1 MEMRDGARASGR
13 DLPELVGYLG
23 VGVHNDTGFGVETGA
38 VGFRMERAMAAGR
51 VKRNRAA
58 PFEVALRTEVALKAV
73 HFFNPM
79 NYVEVC
85 EKMGWEQGKLIPA
98 LSGDDFLGYLKKVG
112 VLSQPMDYVYRI
124 RDILVSLEANGIL
137 IDQGRDRR
145 SPLFYTYF
153 FLGDYSPLRAQGVL
167 WLAKSL
173 GADFV
178 LEQVKETVIHVT
190 GRSKKNG
197 SSVGGS
203 GIVFDKNH
211 ILTCRHVVED
221 MELDRQQVFQGKQC
235 AIDGSAVHVS
245 HQTDVAVIRVEE
257 DLTTVPGL
265 VFCEPSI
272 AKTVF
277 TLGYPR
283 IPFVREACLVMQR
296 GEVTRELVTSLRG
309 ESLFLYSAI
318 SRPGNS
324 GGPIISDD
332 GYIVGISSES
342 IEGKYEAGEPLSP
355 HYAGVPAQ
363 VVAQSVIE
371 FQLGVEIPFEA
382 YE

>member
-1 MEMRDGARASGR
+1 
-13 DLPELVGYLG
+13 
-23 VGVHNDTGFGVETGA
+23 
-38 VGFRMERAMAAGR
+38 MAAGR
-51 VKRNRAA
+51 VKGNGVGS
-58 PFEVALRTEVALKAV
+58 FDVALRTDVALKAV

-79 NYVEVC
+79 NYTEVC
-85 EKMGWEQGKLIPA
+85 ETMGWEQGKLIPP
-98 LSGDDFLGYLKKVG
+98 LSGVDFLEYLKKVG
-112 VLSQPMDYVYRI
+112 VLSQPMNYVYRI
-124 RDILVSLEANGIL
+124 RDILVSMEANSIL
-137 IDQGRDRR
+137 LDQGRDGRM
-145 SPLFYTYF
+145 PLFCTYYCM
-153 FLGDYSPLRAQGVL
+153 GDYSLLRTQGAL

-173 GADFV
+173 GADFI
-178 LEQVKETVIHVT
+178 LEQVKAAVVHIT
-190 GRSKKNG
+190 GVSKK
-197 SSVGGS
+197 SCSPVGGS
-203 GIVFDKNH
+203 GIVFHKNH
-211 ILTCRHVVED
+211 ILTCRHVIED
-221 MELDRQQVFQGKQC
+221 MEVDRQQVFQGKQC
-235 AIDGSAVHVS
+235 ATDGGAVHVS

-283 IPFVREACLVMQR
+283 IPFVTEACLVMQR
-296 GEVTRELVTSLRG
+296 GEVTRELVTSLCG

-332 GYIVGISSES
+332 GYVVGISSES
-342 IEGKYEAGEPLSP
+342 IEGKYESGEPLSP

-363 VVAQSVIE
+363 VVAQSVTE
-371 FQLGVEIPFEA
+371 FQLGVEVPFES